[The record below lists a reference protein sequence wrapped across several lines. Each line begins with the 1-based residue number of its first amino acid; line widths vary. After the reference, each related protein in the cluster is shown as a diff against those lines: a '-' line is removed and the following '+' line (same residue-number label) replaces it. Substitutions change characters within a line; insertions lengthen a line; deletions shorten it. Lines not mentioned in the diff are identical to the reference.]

1 MNLELFTFILAN
13 TITGT
18 LFFKYIADY
27 IKQKISEEYE
37 EKLDFLLHKINSLE
51 AEITELHETLDVLE
65 EGLHKKHIDMR
76 VSHEQLGNKID
87 TFIVSNYDVT
97 N

>member
-18 LFFKYIADY
+18 IFFKYIADY
-27 IKQKISEEYE
+27 IKQKISEDYE
-37 EKLDFLLHKINSLE
+37 DKLNFLLHKINSLE
-51 AEITELHETLDVLE
+51 TELIELHESLDVLE
-65 EGLHKKHIDMR
+65 DRLHKKHIDMR
-76 VSHEQLGNKID
+76 VSQEQLTSKID
-87 TFIVSNYDVT
+87 SYIVSNYDVT

>member
-13 TITGT
+13 TI
-18 LFFKYIADY
+18 FYKYLTYY
-27 IKQKISEEYE
+27 IKQKMSKEYN

-51 AEITELHETLDVLE
+51 VEITELHDTLDVLE
-65 EGLHKKHIDMR
+65 EGLHKKHIDMKS
-76 VSHEQLGNKID
+76 SHEQLGNKID
-87 TFIVSNYDVT
+87 TFIVSNYDIT